1 MSIDFKKLAVSG
13 VQGLQPYLPGKPIEE
28 LEREL
33 GVTNTLKLASNEN
46 PMGPSPKVIEAL
58 SNPAP
63 ALDLYPDGGG
73 FLLKD
78 KLSKKLEITPAQIT
92 LGNGS
97 NDVLDMIARAFLCE
111 GREAI
116 YSEYAFAVYPISVQA
131 VGATAKVSKALPADH
146 EGIFNNDSPYGHDLD
161 AMQALITDKT
171 RVIFIANPNNPTG
184 TWLNSQELDS
194 FISKV
199 PNDIILVVDEAYF
212 EYVEESEYPDTLQWL
227 DKYPNLIVTRTF
239 SKIYGL
245 AGLRIGYAVC
255 SEEIADLLNR
265 VRQPFNV
272 NTPALLAASAALD
285 DEEHLK
291 MCVEINTKGIKFWR
305 AACQYRGLEYIPTVG
320 NFITIDFTDEIKE
333 SGIGGID
340 AIKNAMPIYEG
351 MLREAIIV
359 RPIGNYKMP
368 NHLRITIS
376 TPEENKRCLDA
387 LDKVL
392 GSLGAKDT
400 TST

>member
-1 MSIDFKKLAVSG
+1 MSIDFLKLAVSG
-13 VQGLQPYLPGKPIEE
+13 VQGLQPYQPGKPIEE

-58 SNPAP
+58 NAP
-63 ALDLYPDGGG
+63 NLKLDLYPDGGG
-73 FLLKD
+73 FTLKD
-78 KLSKKLEITPAQIT
+78 KLSDQLGVTPAQIT

-131 VGATAKVSKALPADH
+131 VGATAKVSKALSNDH
-146 EGIFNNDSPYGHDLD
+146 DDNPYGHDLKT
-161 AMQALITDKT
+161 MSALISDKT
-171 RVIFIANPNNPTG
+171 HVIFIANPNNPTG
-184 TWLNSQELDS
+184 TWLKAEELDT
-194 FISKV
+194 FIAGV
-199 PNDIILVVDEAYF
+199 PKDVIVVVDEAYF
-212 EYVEESEYPDTLQWL
+212 EYVTEPDYPDTLQWL

-239 SKIYGL
+239 SKIYAL
-245 AGLRIGYAVC
+245 AGLRVGYAVC

-272 NTPALLAASAALD
+272 NTPALLAATAALD
-285 DEEHLK
+285 DQEHLK
-291 MCVEINTKGIKFWR
+291 NCVDINSKGIKFWR
-305 AACQYRGLEYIPTVG
+305 AACQYRGYEYIPTVG
-320 NFITIDFTDEIKE
+320 NFITIDFE
-333 SGIGGID
+333 
-340 AIKNAMPIYEG
+340 KNAQPIYDA
-351 MLREAIIV
+351 LLQEAIIV
-359 RPIGNYKMP
+359 RPIANYGLP

-376 TPEENKRCLDA
+376 TPQENQQCLDA

-392 GSLGAKDT
+392 DI
-400 TST
+400 

>member
-1 MSIDFKKLAVSG
+1 MTVDFQKLAVDG

-33 GVTNTLKLASNEN
+33 GVSNTLKLASNEN
-46 PMGPSPKVIEAL
+46 PMGPSPTVIEAL
-58 SNPAP
+58 ENQGSKF
-63 ALDLYPDGGG
+63 DLYPDGGG
-73 FLLKD
+73 FILKE
-78 KLSKKLEITPAQIT
+78 KLSAKLGVPQSKIT

-97 NDVLDMIARAFLCE
+97 NDVLDMIARAFLCR

-116 YSEYAFAVYPISVQA
+116 FSEYAFAVYPISVQA
-131 VGATAKVSKALPADH
+131 VGATAKISKALPDDH
-146 EGIFNNDSPYGHDLD
+146 DANPYGHDL
-161 AMQALITDKT
+161 AEMEKLITDKT

-184 TWLNSQELDS
+184 TWLISEELDG

-199 PNDIILVVDEAYF
+199 PENIIVVVDEAYL
-212 EYVEESEYPDTLQWL
+212 EYVIEANYPNALLWL
-227 DKYPNLIVTRTF
+227 DKYPNLIITRTF

-272 NTPALLAASAALD
+272 NSSALVAATAALD
-285 DEEHLK
+285 DEDHVTACKE
-291 MCVEINTKGIKFWR
+291 MNTKGIKFWR
-305 AACQYRGLEYIPTVG
+305 MACQYRGLEYIPTVG
-320 NFITIDFTDEIKE
+320 NFITVDFEQ
-333 SGIGGID
+333 
-340 AIKNAMPIYEG
+340 NALPIYEA
-351 MLREAIIV
+351 MLREAVIV
-359 RPIGNYKMP
+359 RPIANYKLP

-376 TPEENKRCLDA
+376 TPEQNQQCLDA

-392 GSLGAKDT
+392 EL
-400 TST
+400 